1 MFDLY
6 RRSRI
11 IGWKRPPR
19 LGLSYRVTVTPA
31 ASGPP
36 ARIIKIPEG
45 AGKEEKFLFMRLK
58 TIKTSHRRDIAI
70 FISGYD

>member
-1 MFDLY
+1 VEAAAATQLVLP
-6 RRSRI
+6 RSRPTGRI
-11 IGWKRPPR
+11 RPPA
-19 LGLSYRVTVTPA
+19 P
-31 ASGPP
+31 
-36 ARIIKIPEG
+36 IIKIPEG